1 MQTLEDKISI
11 VNRYIRNGIKTG
23 GIPLPEALTLDT
35 AWRGIQRELK
45 QLEQDPNITRIHTL
59 NNASLFDTK

>member
-23 GIPLPEALTLDT
+23 DIPLPEALTLDT

-45 QLEQDPNITRIHTL
+45 QLEQELDCSEANFKAAL
-59 NNASLFDTK
+59 LDNQ

>member
-1 MQTLEDKISI
+1 MQTLEDKINI

-23 GIPLPEALTLDT
+23 DIQIPEALTLDT

-45 QLEQDPNITRIHTL
+45 QLQQHPNITRRHAL
-59 NNASLFDTK
+59 NNASLFNTK